1 MHVSMSVHSKWAKCD
16 LCRATIDIPFAHK
29 IFTFSTPFKQD
40 LICLCNISRSFLSLS
55 LGKPVYCTHI
65 LIFIMH
71 ILLNIFLSVFSA
83 ACTNAQGT
91 WYYPDPN
98 TVPIFNNVD
107 VVNTSWSVPAT
118 SSGSAF
124 LWLWCTPNGTVSY
137 TLGEK
142 AKRCPCE
149 QAG

>member
-1 MHVSMSVHSKWAKCD
+1 MHESMRVHTKWAKCN
-16 LCRATIDIPFAHK
+16 LGRVTIHVLFTGFLLHLPLLPSKVLFACAIYPG
-29 IFTFSTPFKQD
+29 IFS
-40 LICLCNISRSFLSLS
+40 NVSLK
-55 LGKPVYCTHI
+55 KPSYRTRI
-65 LIFIMH
+65 LKFIMH
-71 ILLNIFLSVFSA
+71 ILLYILLFVFSA
-83 ACTNAQGT
+83 ACTNAQGA

-107 VVNTSWSVPAT
+107 VVNASWSVPAT
-118 SSGSAF
+118 SSESAF

-142 AKRCPCE
+142 AERYPCE

>member
-1 MHVSMSVHSKWAKCD
+1 MRVHTKWAKCN
-16 LCRATIDIPFAHK
+16 LCRLTIDIPFTQK
-29 IFTFSTPFKQD
+29 IFTFSTLSEQN
-40 LICLCNISRSFLSLS
+40 LICLCNISRSSFNEL
-55 LGKPVYCTHI
+55 VYRTHI

-71 ILLNIFLSVFSA
+71 IFFNIFLSVFSA
-83 ACTNAQGT
+83 ACTNAQGA
-91 WYYPDPN
+91 WYYPDPK
-98 TVPIFNNVD
+98 TVPVFNNVD

-124 LWLWCTPNGTVSY
+124 LWLWCTPNGTESY

-142 AKRCPCE
+142 AKRYSCG

>member
-1 MHVSMSVHSKWAKCD
+1 MRVHTKWAKCN
-16 LCRATIDIPFAHK
+16 LCRVTIHVLFTENSFAC
-29 IFTFSTPFKQD
+29 STPSKILFACA
-40 LICLCNISRSFLSLS
+40 IYPGIFSNVS
-55 LGKPVYCTHI
+55 LGKALSRTQI
-65 LIFIMH
+65 LKFIMH
-71 ILLNIFLSVFSA
+71 MLLYILLLVFSA
-83 ACTNAQGT
+83 ACTNAQGA

-107 VVNTSWSVPAT
+107 VVNASWSVPAT

-142 AKRCPCE
+142 AERYPCE